1 MSLTAFLPT
10 GAPQILPFIGTP
22 GAATVGHALVWSQTP
37 QGFTLSPITVGPDQ
51 FSGVLPVSKG
61 GWGTN
66 TGSFTSPGA
75 ISLTAGGT
83 NQDINLNPSGTGKVI
98 IPNRLQFALAPNTN
112 NITGGFEVAKQ
123 GGFLQVSNGVAAAEQ
138 FVPQIFGKSVNADRP
153 GLIFGALPFRD
164 SVAPPEGLLLFG
176 TYNTSYLSHPANW
189 LATRFTNG
197 SIPLL
202 SIFGSGDSIF
212 HSTTESTST
221 TTGALQIAGGLGVA
235 KSLYAAG
242 GAGSKVNFANLPTAS
257 TGLNPGDLWRDS
269 NGFLRIV

>member
-75 ISLTAGGT
+75 ITLEAGGT
-83 NQDINLNPSGTGKVI
+83 NQDISLNPSGTGKVI
-98 IPNRLQFALAPNTN
+98 IPNRLQFALAPNTSN
-112 NITGGFEVAKQ
+112 LSAGFEIAKQ
-123 GGFLQVSNGVAAAEQ
+123 GGFLQVSNGVGFGDQ
-138 FVPQIFGKSVNADRP
+138 FVPVIFGRSANTDRP

-164 SVAPPEGLLLFG
+164 SVAPPEGVLVFG
-176 TYNTSYLSHPANW
+176 TYNTSYVAHPANW
-189 LATRFTNG
+189 LATRFENG
-197 SIPLL
+197 GNPLL
-202 SIFGSGDSIF
+202 SIFGGGNCIF

-221 TTGALQIAGGLGVA
+221 TSGAVRIDGGLGVA

-242 GAGSKVNFANLPTAS
+242 ASGSKVNFANLPTAD